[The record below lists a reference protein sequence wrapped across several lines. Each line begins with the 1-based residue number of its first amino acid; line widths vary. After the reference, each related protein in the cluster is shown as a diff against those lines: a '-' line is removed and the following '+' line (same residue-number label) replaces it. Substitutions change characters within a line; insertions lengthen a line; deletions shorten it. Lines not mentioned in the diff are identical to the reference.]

1 MYASNQAYIINT
13 MQAYIHPCMQASIY
27 IAPSDYET
35 LGKHKPSEM
44 TVPQYMADI
53 LRKQAE
59 LFRQE
64 NKL

>member
-1 MYASNQAYIINT
+1 
-13 MQAYIHPCMQASIY
+13 MQASIY